1 MSTTNE
7 FNKPKAVETATPV
20 VAVETPKAAP
30 APKL

>member
-7 FNKPKAVETATPV
+7 FNKPKAVEI
-20 VAVETPKAAP
+20 VAPTVTGETPKAAP

>member
-7 FNKPKAVETATPV
+7 FNKPKPVEV
-20 VAVETPKAAP
+20 VAETVKVETPKAAP